1 MKGVE
6 FYVDAITNSIVDVVT
21 GESLETDVERIAP
34 RDLKKI
40 LKKNGWRFNWKMESK
55 YFPLS
60 IFHYSMQPP
69 QNVPCCAYCS
79 SKH

>member
-21 GESLETDVERIAP
+21 AESLETDVELMAP

-40 LKKNGWRFNWKMESK
+40 LKKNGWKFNWRIESK
-55 YFPLS
+55 YSDRQIYKLVIRGDEVIQGLIS
-60 IFHYSMQPP
+60 IQ
-69 QNVPCCAYCS
+69 
-79 SKH
+79 